1 MMLRVFKIAI
11 TLAIFLSLS
20 PSIDGQI
27 DYYHFDARLAEKLTF
42 SAINRIRFMNDLSLL
57 HRDTRLAKAANRH
70 TRDMIER
77 NFFDHVN
84 PDGEGPRERANEMGV
99 PYPVSENIGILSSY
113 GLEINNVIEE
123 LLESLMA
130 SPEHRANLLN
140 PDISGIGISFA
151 QDKEQKTDIIDIAKL
166 GDSHLGYGTVVLCQL
181 FMKRGLKNIH
191 PAPFLTEYTK
201 GDSILYSAETYK
213 DFDTV
218 KIELS
223 GSNGG
228 RMIRNTEL
236 ALFERFFEE
245 KIRFPRAGEY
255 NLVIS
260 GINYVDGAPSQ
271 IEELATFSI
280 YVE

>member
-1 MMLRVFKIAI
+1 
-11 TLAIFLSLS
+11 
-20 PSIDGQI
+20 
-27 DYYHFDARLAEKLTF
+27 
-42 SAINRIRFMNDLSLL
+42 
-57 HRDTRLAKAANRH
+57 
-70 TRDMIER
+70 MIER

-84 PDGEGPRERANEMGV
+84 PDGDGPRERANEMGV
-99 PYPVSENIGILSSY
+99 PYPVSENLGILSSY

-123 LLESLMA
+123 LLESLMS

-191 PAPFLTEYTK
+191 PAPFLTEYKK
-201 GDSILYSAETYK
+201 GDSILFSAETYR

-255 NLVIS
+255 ALEIS
-260 GINYVDGAPSQ
+260 GINYVDCSPSQ
-271 IEELATFSI
+271 KEELATFTI
-280 YVE
+280 HVE